1 MITMEKRHFSRVDY
15 HIHAVIT
22 CDGETFQS
30 EVENL
35 SLKGMLVRS
44 ERVLPQGKPVA
55 ITITLSSVTPPVEI
69 HLNGLVVRAQ
79 GGELGFAFDRIEL
92 DSFVH
97 LRNIVAICKGD
108 ADSVMDEFIE
118 FVGTN
123 AHTADPGN
131 KG

>member
-1 MITMEKRHFSRVDY
+1 MIMEKRHFSRVEY

-22 CDGETFQS
+22 CDGETIQA

-44 ERVLPQGKPVA
+44 DRVLPEGKPVA

-69 HLNGLVVRAQ
+69 HLNGLVVRAH

-92 DSFVH
+92 DSFMH
-97 LRNIVAICKGD
+97 LRNIVAICTGD

-118 FVGTN
+118 FVGTKSH
-123 AHTADPGN
+123 AAEKPD